1 MIIEAALC
9 LQEGAPLEIG
19 QVELDPPG
27 PGEVLVRWRA
37 SGICASDKFVIR
49 HANWPKPYIPG
60 HEGAGVVEA
69 LGPDVQT
76 LQAGDH
82 VVSDLL
88 GACGR
93 CRQCRTG
100 RPRLCEP
107 QRQRAVPDTE
117 SRFHMN
123 GQRVGRF
130 GHHEIATFVEAC
142 VVPEASLTKIPE
154 DVPLEAAC
162 LLGCCALSGASA
174 VLTRAQVVPGSR
186 VAVFGCGG
194 LGLAGINAAKLC
206 GAVQIIA
213 IDVVPRKLEWALE
226 FGATHT
232 IDASGQDPVDGV
244 RAITGGAMADYAFD
258 FSGSPI
264 AMNQTVAVV
273 RNGGMVVLEGA
284 GPPGTQLVVDQAE
297 LIDNEKVI
305 TGAHAGGGIPALDIP
320 LLIERYQAGSFKLDA
335 LVSHRL
341 SLEDVNEGFDLMTRG
356 ESRRSVI
363 VFPE

>member
-1 MIIEAALC
+1 MKVQAALC
-9 LQEGAPLEIG
+9 CEAGAPLQIQE
-19 QVELDPPG
+19 VDLDFPRA
-27 PGEVLVRWRA
+27 GEVLVRWHA
-37 SGICASDKFVIR
+37 SGICASDRYVIK
-49 HANWPKPYIPG
+49 HADWPKPFIPG

-69 LGPDVQT
+69 LGSGGTRLAV
-76 LQAGDH
+76 GDH

-107 QRQRAVPDTE
+107 QRARAVPDVA
-117 SRFHMN
+117 SRFHIGN
-123 GQRVGRF
+123 ARVGRF

-142 VVPEASLTKIPE
+142 VMPEASLIRIPKS
-154 DVPLEAAC
+154 VPFDAAC

-174 VLTRAQVVPGSR
+174 VLTRAKVAAGSR

-194 LGLAGINAAKLC
+194 LGLAGINAAHLS
-206 GAVQIIA
+206 GAAQIIA
-213 IDVVPRKLEWALE
+213 IDIVPAKLDWALE
-226 FGATHT
+226 FGATDLV
-232 IDASGQDPVDGV
+232 DATKQNPVAAVRQLTDG
-244 RAITGGAMADYAFD
+244 TMADYAFD
-258 FSGSPI
+258 FSGSAI
-264 AMNQTVAVV
+264 AMNQTVGVV

-320 LLIERYQAGSFKLDA
+320 LLIERYRAGTFKLDA
-335 LVSHRL
+335 LISHRL
-341 SLEDVNEGFDLMTRG
+341 ELKDVNIGFELMGSG

-363 VFPE
+363 IFA

>member
-1 MIIEAALC
+1 MIVQAALC
-9 LQEGAPLEIG
+9 LQEGEPLEIRE
-19 QVELDPPG
+19 VELDPPG

-37 SGICASDKFVIR
+37 SGICASDWAVINYV
-49 HANWPKPYIPG
+49 NWPKPYIPG
-60 HEGAGVVEA
+60 HEGAGIVEA
-69 LGPDVQT
+69 LGSGVDT
-76 LQAGDH
+76 LAVGDH

-88 GACGR
+88 GACGH

-107 QRQRAVPDTE
+107 QRERAVPDTA

-123 GQRVGRF
+123 GTRVGRF

-142 VVPEASLTKIPE
+142 VVPEASLTRIPQ
-154 DVPLEAAC
+154 DVPLDAAC
-162 LLGCCALSGASA
+162 LLGCCAISGASA
-174 VLTRAQVVPGSR
+174 VLTRAQVSPGSR

-194 LGLAGINAAKLC
+194 LGLAGINAAYLC
-206 GAVQIIA
+206 GAAQVIA
-213 IDVVPRKLEWALE
+213 IDVVPRKLEWARE
-226 FGATHT
+226 FGATDT
-232 IDASGQDPVDGV
+232 INASQQEPANAV
-244 RAITGGAMADYAFD
+244 RTITDGAMADYAFD
-258 FSGSPI
+258 FSGSAV
-264 AMNQTVAVV
+264 AMNQTLGVV

-284 GPPGTQLVVDQAE
+284 GPPGTQLVVDQVE

-320 LLIERYQAGSFKLDA
+320 LLIDRFKAGTFKLNE

-341 SLEDVNEGFDLMTRG
+341 SLEEVNEGFDLMKQG